1 MGLTDPAVIEEAY
14 AAYVAAAARLAALDY
29 SGLPIKTLL
38 ALQSRRETLRC
49 AAEAVDHQ
57 ILAAAQTQAT
67 AKDIGAKNWPEV
79 LHIRLRISREE
90 ARRRVRDC
98 DHLGPRSAIT
108 GEPLGPVWELV
119 AAAVAEGAINSEHV
133 QVITWF
139 FQKLPLWAADPITV
153 AQCEKDLVAGA
164 RVKTPEDLRRAAADL
179 LYRLDQDG
187 PEPDDT
193 ERDRK
198 RGITHGRQRADGTSE
213 VSGTM
218 TPEARAYWD
227 AIYDKYAAPGMC
239 NPADETPCYS
249 GTPTAEQ
256 IANDTRTLAQRQHDA
271 QMWVARMAL
280 TSGML
285 GEHNGLPVSVV
296 GTCTVTDLEKRA
308 GVAVTHTG
316 TKLPVKDLVRM
327 AAQGSDNYLAVFDD
341 HTGQPLYLGR
351 AARTA
356 SAAQRLAL
364 FARDLGCT
372 RPNCTAPASRSQ
384 AHHITNWR
392 EDGLT
397 NVDTMTLACGCDN
410 RLVDT
415 GGWSTTMGPDGR
427 THWTPPPLLDV
438 GQPRTNQYW
447 HPTLYPPESGDDEGE
462 TDRTAG

>member
-1 MGLTDPAVIEEAY
+1 MGLTDPAVIEQAY
-14 AAYVAAAARLAALDY
+14 AAYEAAAATIASLDHT
-29 SGLPIKTLL
+29 GLDVRTLL

-67 AKDIGAKNWPEV
+67 AKDIGAKDWPEV
-79 LHIRLRISREE
+79 LHVRLRISREE

-133 QVITWF
+133 QVITAF
-139 FQKLPLWAADPITV
+139 FAKVPLWVDPITL
-153 AQCEKDLVAGA
+153 AQCERDLVAWA
-164 RVKTPEDLRRAAADL
+164 RYKTPEDLRKAAADL

-187 PEPDDT
+187 PEPDDS
-193 ERDRK
+193 EPDPK
-198 RGITHGRQRADGTSE
+198 RGVTMGKQQPDGRTQVTATL
-213 VSGTM
+213 
-218 TPEARAYWD
+218 TPESRAYWD

-239 NPADETPCYS
+239 NPADDVPCVS

-271 QMWVARMAL
+271 HMWVARMAL

-285 GEHNGLPVSVV
+285 GDHNGLPVTVV
-296 GTCTVTDLEKRA
+296 ATATVTDLERRT
-308 GVAVTHTG
+308 GVALTHTG
-316 TKLPVKDLVRM
+316 TKLPVKDLIRM
-327 AAQGSDNYLAVFDD
+327 AAQRSDNYLAIFED

-356 SAAQRLAL
+356 SVAQRLAL
-364 FARDLGCT
+364 FGRDLGCT

-384 AHHITNWR
+384 VHHITNWR
-392 EDGLT
+392 DGGLT
-397 NVDTMTLACGCDN
+397 NVDTMTLACGRDN
-410 RLVDT
+410 RLADT
-415 GGWSTTMGPDGR
+415 GGWHTTMGPDGR

-438 GQPRTNQYW
+438 GQPRTNHYH
-447 HPTLYPPESGDDEGE
+447 HPTLYPAESGDADGE
-462 TDRTAG
+462 SDSPTS